1 MSPNHIIYHLMY
13 NDVAEV
19 RRLVNQTCFSFFS
32 LTSRVRHTLSVEEKK
47 RGGGGVYGQSAGRDK
62 GTSDHQS
69 SRVSRALGG
78 HPLDESSC

>member
-1 MSPNHIIYHLMY
+1 MSSNHIIYHLMY

-32 LTSRVRHTLSVEEKK
+32 LTSRVRHTLSVTGEK
-47 RGGGGVYGQSAGRDK
+47 RGFYGQSAGRDK